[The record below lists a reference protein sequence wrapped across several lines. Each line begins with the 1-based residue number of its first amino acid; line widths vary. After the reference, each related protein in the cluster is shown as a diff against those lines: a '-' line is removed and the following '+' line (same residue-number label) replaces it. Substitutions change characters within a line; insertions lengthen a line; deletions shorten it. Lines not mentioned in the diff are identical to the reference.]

1 MNGITTGCRLLP
13 PLFTDLVRCV
23 VLCILC
29 GVVNNPLGFV
39 LFTQICREQFVAL
52 HNEPILEELH
62 EHFNKNYSDL
72 K

>member
-1 MNGITTGCRLLP
+1 MNGITIGCRLLP

-23 VLCILC
+23 VLGILC
-29 GVVNNPLGFV
+29 SVVNNPLVFF
-39 LFTQICREQFVAL
+39 LFTQICREQFVGL

-62 EHFNKNYSDL
+62 QHFDKNYSDL